1 MKSASSPSPT
11 EKLDTLAHAALAR
24 MTGSLSPVSG
34 LLAWQDWWA
43 HLAISPGKQVELAQL
58 AITQT
63 LALMHH
69 LQERMLAPPGDARRL
84 VEPPALDRRF
94 RDPEWR
100 DWPFHLWHQAF
111 LLNQAWWDAATRDV
125 KGVTPHH

>member
-1 MKSASSPSPT
+1 MNRPASPSPT

-43 HLAISPGKQVELAQL
+43 HLAMSPGKQVELAQL
-58 AITQT
+58 AVTQA

-69 LQERMLAPPGDARRL
+69 LQGRLLAPPGDARRL

-94 RDPEWR
+94 RDPEG
-100 DWPFHLWHQAF
+100 PAGPYPPGHQAVP
-111 LLNQAWWDAATRDV
+111 AHP
-125 KGVTPHH
+125 G